1 MTNATPTPRPL
12 GRAFWRIWSAQTV
25 STLGSSVAGFGI
37 AVHVFLDSGN
47 AVWLGLL
54 MAAASLP
61 FVVLAPL
68 LGRIDRFE
76 RRTVMITGDL
86 IAAVGTVTALVFALT
101 GRLEVWHLVIA
112 AVIGGIGTAIQ
123 MPAAQ
128 AAIPALVG
136 RDQLDRANGLAQIGP
151 AGGIVAAPVIAT
163 MLVAQWGIT
172 AVLIADV
179 VSFAVAVVATALTP
193 FRSHLLGDVVDDVDP
208 RPSATTDAASD
219 STHPASGWTPVFE
232 WMRTSGRGVA
242 ALMAVS
248 ATVNLCL
255 GFFNVALVAVVATVD
270 EQWAGVPL
278 AVGGIAMIGSSMV
291 IGQRGLPE
299 RRVPAIALGVC
310 MLAAGC
316 TICGLRPSLAVVAI
330 GAAIALAAV
339 PVVSSAASTML
350 HERVPTA
357 LQGRM
362 FALRGGISRSL
373 DPLGAVVAGVVI
385 SVLAEPAMSPGGAL
399 DRTFGRL
406 LATGAGRGAALVM
419 IFVGLALAVIAAAV
433 RSSPSLRH
441 LDAPQPA
448 GTDHQ
453 VEPEKSEPVAA
464 VDSVV
469 SLG

>member
-1 MTNATPTPRPL
+1 MNLMTPSPPSPRPL

-47 AVWLGLL
+47 AMWLGLL

-76 RRTVMITGDL
+76 RRAVMITGDV
-86 IAAVGTVTALVFALT
+86 IAAVGTIAALAFAIQGT
-101 GRLEVWHLVIA
+101 LEAWHLVIA

-128 AAIPALVG
+128 AAIPALVEP
-136 RDQLDRANGLAQIGP
+136 DQLDRANGLGQIGP
-151 AGGIVAAPVIAT
+151 AGGMVVAPVIAT

-172 AVLIADV
+172 AVLIVDV
-179 VSFAVAVVATALTP
+179 VTFAVAVAATALTP
-193 FRSHLLGDVVDDVDP
+193 FRSHLD
-208 RPSATTDAASD
+208 RREPSVADAAGND
-219 STHPASGWTPVFE
+219 LHLPITGWAPVID

-242 ALMAVS
+242 TLMAVS

-255 GFFNVALVAVVATVD
+255 GFFNVALVAVVATID

-278 AVGGIAMIGSSMV
+278 AAGGIAMIGASIV

-299 RRVPAIALGVC
+299 RRVPAITLGLF

-316 TICGLRPSLAVVAI
+316 AICGLRPSLAVVAI

-339 PVVSSAASTML
+339 PIVSSAASTML
-350 HERVPTA
+350 HERVPSS
-357 LQGRM
+357 LQGRV
-362 FALRGGISRSL
+362 FALRGGVSRSL
-373 DPLGAVVAGVVI
+373 DPLGAAAAGVVI

-399 DRTFGRL
+399 ERTFGRVL
-406 LATGAGRGAALVM
+406 STGDGRGAALVM
-419 IFVGLALAVIAAAV
+419 IFVSVALAVIATAV
-433 RSSPSLRH
+433 RSTSSLRH
-441 LDAPQPA
+441 LDTPLPT
-448 GTDHQ
+448 GVDRQ
-453 VEPEKSEPVAA
+453 VEPEQSEPVA
-464 VDSVV
+464 SV
-469 SLG
+469 G

>member
-1 MTNATPTPRPL
+1 MTNPTPTRTPPRPL

-25 STLGSSVAGFGI
+25 STLGSSIAGFGI
-37 AVHVFLDSGN
+37 AVHVFLDSGD
-47 AVWLGLL
+47 AVSLGLL

-86 IAAVGTVTALVFALT
+86 IAAAGTIAALTFALS

-128 AAIPALVG
+128 AAIPALVDP
-136 RDQLDRANGLAQIGP
+136 DQLDRANGLGQIGP

-172 AVLIADV
+172 AVLIVDV
-179 VSFAVAVVATALTP
+179 VTFAAAVAVTALTP
-193 FRSHLLGDVVDDVDP
+193 FRSHLDRGV
-208 RPSATTDAASD
+208 SSSSDAASD
-219 STHPASGWTPVFE
+219 NTQPAAGWKPVFA
-232 WMRTSGRGVA
+232 WMRTSGRGVV

-255 GFFNVALVAVVATVD
+255 GFFNVALIAVVATID

-278 AVGGIAMIGSSMV
+278 AVGGLSMIGASIV

-299 RRVPAIALGVC
+299 RRVPVITLGVF

-316 TICGLRPSLAVVAI
+316 AICGLRPSLAVVAV

-339 PVVSSAASTML
+339 PIVSSAASTML
-350 HERVPTA
+350 HERVPGA
-357 LQGRM
+357 IQGRL

-373 DPLGAVVAGVVI
+373 DPLGAVVAGVFIAAV
-385 SVLAEPAMSPGGAL
+385 AEPAMSAGGLL
-399 DRTFGRL
+399 DRSLGRVL
-406 LATGAGRGAALVM
+406 STGDGRGAALVM
-419 IFVGLALAVIAAAV
+419 ILVGSGLALIAATV
-433 RSSPSLRH
+433 RSSASLRH
-441 LDAPQPA
+441 LDPPRPTEAE
-448 GTDHQ
+448 HQ
-453 VEPEKSEPVAA
+453 VEPEPSELVDTAGCVEPV
-464 VDSVV
+464 
-469 SLG
+469 G

>member
-1 MTNATPTPRPL
+1 MFPMTMTTTTSPRPL

-37 AVHVFLDSGN
+37 AVHVFLDSGD
-47 AVWLGLL
+47 AIWLGLL

-86 IAAVGTVTALVFALT
+86 IAAVGTIAALGFALG

-112 AVIGGIGTAIQ
+112 AVIGGVGTAIQ

-136 RDQLDRANGLAQIGP
+136 PDQLDRANGLAQIGP

-163 MLVAQWGIT
+163 MLVAHWGIT
-172 AVLIADV
+172 AVLIVDV
-179 VSFAVAVVATALTP
+179 FTFAVAVAATALTP
-193 FRSHLLGDVVDDVDP
+193 FRSHLDHGVPATADP
-208 RPSATTDAASD
+208 ASD
-219 STHPASGWTPVFE
+219 SAHPIAGWTPVFD

-255 GFFNVALVAVVATVD
+255 GFFNVALVAVVATID
-270 EQWAGVPL
+270 EHWAGLPL
-278 AVGGIAMIGSSMV
+278 AVGGVAMLGAGV
-291 IGQRGLPE
+291 LIGQRGLPE
-299 RRVPAIALGVC
+299 RRVPAITLGVF

-316 TICGLRPSLAVVAI
+316 AICGLRPSLAVVAI

-339 PVVSSAASTML
+339 PLVSSAASTML
-350 HERVPTA
+350 HERVPA
-357 LQGRM
+357 GLQGRM

-373 DPLGAVVAGVVI
+373 DPLGAVVAGFAI
-385 SVLAEPAMSPGGAL
+385 SALAEPAMSPGGAL
-399 DRTFGRL
+399 DRTFGRV
-406 LATGAGRGAALVM
+406 LATGDGRGAALVM
-419 IFVGLALAVIAAAV
+419 IFVGLALAMIAAAV
-433 RSSPSLRH
+433 RSSTSLRQ
-441 LDAPQPA
+441 LDAPRPA
-448 GTDHQ
+448 DTDHQ
-453 VEPEKSEPVAA
+453 VDPEQSEPVEA
-464 VDSVV
+464 VGAV
-469 SLG
+469 S

>member
-1 MTNATPTPRPL
+1 MATTTTASHPL

-37 AVHVFLDSGN
+37 AVHVFLDSGD

-86 IAAVGTVTALVFALT
+86 IAAAGTIAALGFALA

-136 RDQLDRANGLAQIGP
+136 ADQLDRANGLAQIGP
-151 AGGIVAAPVIAT
+151 AGGVVAAPVIAT

-172 AVLIADV
+172 AVLIVDV
-179 VSFAVAVVATALTP
+179 VTFAVAVAATALTP
-193 FRSHLLGDVVDDVDP
+193 FRSHLHQRLP
-208 RPSATTDAASD
+208 ATAGAASD
-219 STHPASGWTPVFE
+219 STHPIAGWTPVFD

-255 GFFNVALVAVVATVD
+255 GFFNVALVAVVATID
-270 EQWAGVPL
+270 EQWAGLPL
-278 AVGGIAMIGSSMV
+278 AVGGIAMLAAGV
-291 IGQRGLPE
+291 LIGQRGLPE
-299 RRVPAIALGVC
+299 RRVPAITLGVF

-316 TICGLRPSLAVVAI
+316 AICGLRPSLAVVAI
-330 GAAIALAAV
+330 GAAVALAAV
-339 PVVSSAASTML
+339 PLVSSAASTML
-350 HERVPTA
+350 HERAPAA

-373 DPLGAVVAGVVI
+373 DPLGAVVAGVAI
-385 SVLAEPAMSPGGAL
+385 SVLAEPAMSSGGVL
-399 DRTFGRL
+399 DRTFGRV
-406 LATGAGRGAALVM
+406 LATGDGRGAALVM

-433 RSSPSLRH
+433 RSSASLRH
-441 LDAPQPA
+441 LDAPRPA
-448 GTDHQ
+448 DTDRQ
-453 VEPEKSEPVAA
+453 VDPEQSEPVEA
-464 VDSVV
+464 VGSV
-469 SLG
+469 S

>member
-1 MTNATPTPRPL
+1 M
-12 GRAFWRIWSAQTV
+12 
-25 STLGSSVAGFGI
+25 
-37 AVHVFLDSGN
+37 
-47 AVWLGLL
+47 WLGLL

-61 FVVLAPL
+61 FMVLAPL

-86 IAAVGTVTALVFALT
+86 IAAVGTIAALTFALS
-101 GRLEVWHLVIA
+101 GRLQVWHLVIA

-128 AAIPALVG
+128 AAIPALVSA
-136 RDQLDRANGLAQIGP
+136 DQLDRANGLAQIGP

-172 AVLIADV
+172 AVLIVDV
-179 VSFAVAVVATALTP
+179 VTFAVAVAATALTP
-193 FRSHLLGDVVDDVDP
+193 FRSHLGQRLP
-208 RPSATTDAASD
+208 ATTDEASD
-219 STHPASGWTPVFE
+219 SSHPVAGWTPVFD
-232 WMRTSGRGVA
+232 WMRNSGRGVG

-255 GFFNVALVAVVATVD
+255 GFFNVALVAVVATID
-270 EQWAGVPL
+270 EHWAGLPL
-278 AVGGIAMIGSSMV
+278 AVGGIAMLGAGVV

-299 RRVPAIALGVC
+299 RRVPAITLGVF

-316 TICGLRPSLAVVAI
+316 AICGIRPSLAVVAI

-339 PVVSSAASTML
+339 PIVSSAASTMV
-350 HERVPTA
+350 HERVPAA

-399 DRTFGRL
+399 DRSFGRV
-406 LATGAGRGAALVM
+406 LATGDGRGAALVM
-419 IFVGLALAVIAAAV
+419 IFVGLALTVIATAV
-433 RSSPSLRH
+433 RSSASLRL
-441 LDAPQPA
+441 LDAPRPA
-448 GTDHQ
+448 GTNRQ
-453 VEPEKSEPVAA
+453 VEPEQSEPVE
-464 VDSVV
+464 VVGSV
-469 SLG
+469 S